1 MAELRRVDPLAIPVY
16 YDFASSLCYVAHRVL
31 ERMRR
36 ELDALGISLVWTPI
50 DLVRITGWRR
60 GDPIAGARRDNALR
74 VSRELGVALRMPE
87 RWMDSRRALAVALS
101 LRGGPRE
108 ASWRERVWPAVY
120 QEGRSLDDA
129 NWLDVL
135 GEELGIDLATA
146 ASARALDALATE
158 TALAAE
164 VEVSG
169 VPTFLLDRWPI
180 GGIQEERTMLSL
192 LGRYAAR
199 RRRVH

>member
-1 MAELRRVDPLAIPVY
+1 MADPLAIPVY
-16 YDFASSLCYVAHRVL
+16 YDFASSLCYVAHRVM
-31 ERMRR
+31 ERMGD

-60 GDPIAGARRDNALR
+60 GDPIDGARRENALR

-87 RWMDSRRALAVALS
+87 RWMDSRRAQAVALS
-101 LRGGPRE
+101 LRGGPNE
-108 ASWRERVWPAVY
+108 AAWRERVWPAVY
-120 QEGRSLDDA
+120 EDGRNLDDA
-129 NWLDVL
+129 TWLDAL
-135 GEELGIDLATA
+135 GEELGVDLAA
-146 ASARALDALATE
+146 ATGARGLDALATE

-169 VPTFLLDRWPI
+169 VPTFLLDGWPI

-199 RRRVH
+199 HRRVH